1 MTIRCAAFLLL
12 SLLTCV
18 RTTSPV
24 PRELGGRLPIDL
36 TLARAAHGAMPMAAT
51 PRPEG
56 LSEEPDELEPDEL
69 EPDDDDDDAAWGM
82 EVDTDSPAAVG
93 VLANMAS
100 MSQADKDKAL
110 FDFMLKADQ
119 KKAEKKRLR
128 SRWIGEGK
136 HKAKNNKA
144 QPFLRRGGPADSPG
158 TKKKKDR
165 ACELGVDFLAAR
177 KACDDTCCA
186 ATPAR
191 PPVACTA
198 CAVQTEVK
206 EFAETVFDGDVANEF
221 RREGFMLGQL
231 DEDRTLEAIDLNP
244 CSINLGAID
253 VLYDVQPKLPLK
265 KGAHQRVGPI
275 MSSSGLTKKR
285 RLLNEICRGKFGIS
299 FDDVDLS
306 INEED
311 DDDICVDGATLT
323 ERTLRVV
330 ESELSLKQYW
340 RFTEIKTFLTTVL
353 EMFGVS
359 CHSVIGVPS

>member
-1 MTIRCAAFLLL
+1 MGLPFQQRWGFATTVRCAAFLLL

-18 RTTSPV
+18 RTTPPV

-56 LSEEPDELEPDEL
+56 LSEEPDELEHDEL

-191 PPVACTA
+191 PPVKCTA

-221 RREGFMLGQL
+221 RREGFMLG
-231 DEDRTLEAIDLNP
+231 
-244 CSINLGAID
+244 
-253 VLYDVQPKLPLK
+253 
-265 KGAHQRVGPI
+265 
-275 MSSSGLTKKR
+275 
-285 RLLNEICRGKFGIS
+285 
-299 FDDVDLS
+299 
-306 INEED
+306 
-311 DDDICVDGATLT
+311 
-323 ERTLRVV
+323 
-330 ESELSLKQYW
+330 
-340 RFTEIKTFLTTVL
+340 
-353 EMFGVS
+353 
-359 CHSVIGVPS
+359 